1 MEFFSLLCGL
11 QKKKK
16 RAFCL
21 FLGFLSVSLSLKKI
35 LFGLLPHRSDWSR
48 CERSWPHLWR
58 TASDVTAG
66 CHLRNIILSHGGKC
80 ATKARLSHT
89 VAAVEGEILNY
100 WLLHLLQSFC
110 LSLSHPHPDLGFA
123 GSFSRGQL
131 VGKTWKSAHWGHLCP
146 KDDKAIQT
154 SLLSGYLHLPWNT
167 RLFSLAT
174 ELSLYW
180 YKSISLGASW
190 WSIELGSISWLQ
202 KNTDKQFSLC

>member
-1 MEFFSLLCGL
+1 MWPL
-11 QKKKK
+11 KKKHEK
-16 RAFCL
+16 TCFLLVFRFLVCL
-21 FLGFLSVSLSLKKI
+21 SLSL
-35 LFGLLPHRSDWSR
+35 LRRFCLVLLSHRSDWSR

-80 ATKARLSHT
+80 ATKARPSHT
-89 VAAVEGEILNY
+89 VAAAVEGKILNY

-123 GSFSRGQL
+123 RSFSRGQL
-131 VGKTWKSAHWGHLCP
+131 VGKRWKGTPWVHLGP
-146 KDDKAIQT
+146 KADKAIQT
-154 SLLSGYLHLPWNT
+154 SLLSGYLHLPWNA

-174 ELSLYW
+174 ELSLHW
-180 YKSISLGASW
+180 CKSISLGASW
-190 WSIELGSISWLQ
+190 WSIELGCISWLQ

>member
-11 QKKKK
+11 FKKKCFLLVF
-16 RAFCL
+16 RFLVCL
-21 FLGFLSVSLSLKKI
+21 SLSLKKI
-35 LFGLLPHRSDWSR
+35 LFGLLSRRSDWGR

-80 ATKARLSHT
+80 ATKARPSHT

-110 LSLSHPHPDLGFA
+110 LSLSHPHPDLDFA

-131 VGKTWKSAHWGHLCP
+131 VGKTWKSAQWVHLGP

-154 SLLSGYLHLPWNT
+154 SLLNGYLHLHWNA

-174 ELSLYW
+174 ELSLHW

-190 WSIELGSISWLQ
+190 WSIELGCISWLQ